1 VLKNS
6 ANSAFILF
14 FIKPV
19 FRLMT
24 FFFFALFLCIYYGF
38 FVSTGLTV
46 CVDDLVRPTPP
57 KTIFDPGKKP

>member
-6 ANSAFILF
+6 ANSAFIF
-14 FIKPV
+14 FYKAGYPV
-19 FRLMT
+19 DDIF
-24 FFFFALFLCIYYGF
+24 FLCIYYGF
-38 FVSTGLTV
+38 LVSTGLTV

>member
-6 ANSAFILF
+6 ANSAF
-14 FIKPV
+14 
-19 FRLMT
+19 
-24 FFFFALFLCIYYGF
+24 FFFFYKAGFLVEDIFLLFLCIYYGF
-38 FVSTGLTV
+38 LVSTGLTV